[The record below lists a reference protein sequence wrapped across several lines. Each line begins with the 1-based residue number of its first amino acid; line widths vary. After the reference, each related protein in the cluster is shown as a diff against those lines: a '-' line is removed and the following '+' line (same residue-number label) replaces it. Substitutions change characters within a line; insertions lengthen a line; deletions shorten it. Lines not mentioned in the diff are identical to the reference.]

1 MTDRHGSADRPEG
14 RETTMKEDKTE
25 STTTSRA
32 RSAGRYVV
40 GGGALLLLLALVAPF
55 VVYGF
60 PGVIGA
66 DASFVVLSGSMEPDI
81 KTGDAVI
88 VDGVRPG
95 QVAVGDVI
103 TFTRDGASAPI
114 THRVIE
120 VTGDGPTREFVTKGD
135 NNEEADARTVPAANV
150 VGRVVLTIPYI
161 GFVIDFA
168 NTEPGYLLFVV
179 VPIGLLILN
188 EAYTF
193 LRRPART
200 DHADEPDG
208 ASTAA
213 AVDADADED
222 EAPVFQFTRADLTFT
237 MIALGGLT
245 AYAAYVAIV
254 LDTSAITVAILV
266 AAAGVLAL
274 AAAIR
279 YGAPP
284 AEEALAVAD
293 GGVAFTSENRIVSGT
308 KPDAL
313 DDRATVTVESLT
325 DLVAMARAD
334 NAWIVHDADRLY
346 FVTDDTV
353 FVHPVETDDDTAAAV
368 EDGDDTAD
376 EHDAADGDEWDDW
389 AAPSEDAAADDD
401 ADEEAER

>member
-1 MTDRHGSADRPEG
+1 
-14 RETTMKEDKTE
+14 MKEEEEQTTE

-32 RSAGRYVV
+32 ASAGRYLV

-55 VVYGF
+55 VVYGV

-88 VDGVRPG
+88 VDSVRPG

-114 THRVIE
+114 THRVID
-120 VTGDGPTREFVTKGD
+120 VTGDGATREFVTKGD

-168 NTEPGYLLFVV
+168 NTEPGYLLLVV

-193 LRRPART
+193 LRKPART
-200 DHADEPDG
+200 DTADEPG
-208 ASTAA
+208 GAA
-213 AVDADADED
+213 AKATTDDETEPDA
-222 EAPVFQFTRADLTFT
+222 VFQFTRADLTFT
-237 MIALGGLT
+237 LVALGGLT

-279 YGAPP
+279 YGAPSP
-284 AEEALAVAD
+284 EEALAVAD
-293 GGVAFTSENRIVSGT
+293 GGVALTSENRIVNGT
-308 KPDAL
+308 KPDAVAE
-313 DDRATVTVESLT
+313 RATVTVESLT

-334 NAWIVHDADRLY
+334 DAWIVHDADRLY
-346 FVTDDTV
+346 FMTDETV
-353 FVHPVETDDDTAAAV
+353 FTHAV
-368 EDGDDTAD
+368 EDPELGADGDAATDGDAVD
-376 EHDAADGDEWDDW
+376 GHDAATDAATSDDADDDWDDW
-389 AAPSEDAAADDD
+389 EVPSDDAAADAA
-401 ADEEAER
+401 ADEEGER

>member
-1 MTDRHGSADRPEG
+1 
-14 RETTMKEDKTE
+14 MKEEERTTE

-60 PGVIGA
+60 PEVIGA

-161 GFVIDFA
+161 GFVIEFA

-193 LRRPART
+193 LRKPART
-200 DHADEPDG
+200 DDADEPDG
-208 ASTAA
+208 APTAA
-213 AVDADADED
+213 TADADADEG

-245 AYAAYVAIV
+245 AYAAYVAVV

-279 YGAPP
+279 YGAPSP
-284 AEEALAVAD
+284 EEALAVAD
-293 GGVAFTSENRIVSGT
+293 GGVALTSENRIVSGT

-313 DDRATVTVESLT
+313 DDRTTVTVESLT

-334 NAWIVHDADRLY
+334 DAWIVHDTDRLY
-346 FVTDDTV
+346 FVTDGTV
-353 FVHPVETDDDTAAAV
+353 FVHPVETDDTAADA
-368 EDGDDTAD
+368 EDGDDTTD
-376 EHDAADGDEWDDW
+376 DHETTDSDDAADGSEADTDDEWDDW

-401 ADEEAER
+401 GDEEADR